1 MPHLSTRS
9 PPPLARPTTSNA
21 KQASV
26 IGNNFGVVMWSAVEP
41 NVGVI
46 SACLPSYRPIFK
58 ICVRSITTLK
68 HSTLSTKLISRKA
81 ENSNSDHD
89 FVRLLG
95 SERQLGAN
103 RPIQLEELGVRTK
116 IERDETKSGRE
127 SVVPLSAVHVRSDV
141 TVQGGQ
147 D

>member
-1 MPHLSTRS
+1 
-9 PPPLARPTTSNA
+9 
-21 KQASV
+21 
-26 IGNNFGVVMWSAVEP
+26 MWSAVEP

-68 HSTLSTKLISRKA
+68 DATLSSKA
-81 ENSNSDHD
+81 SSPKAGNTNSDHD
-89 FVRLLG
+89 FVRLVG
-95 SERQLGAN
+95 SERQLGAD

-116 IERDETKSGRE
+116 IERDETKSVRE

-141 TVQGGQ
+141 TVHGSQ